1 MRFRRLI
8 MYFSLLGSSLY
19 PCPLLV
25 TSIFI
30 RVCYDRGL
38 ACPFLSHF
46 SIAYPILLKPFSV
59 FLPSLFS
66 LLSFLILYMSLLL
79 LSSSS
84 AIILFSYLSLSHS
97 LPPSLSF
104 LPPLPPS
111 YFSLFLVLPPFY
123 FSLPLIFLF
132 SYFSQSWQVY
142 NPWAPDSR
150 SFIYVTPAGM
160 FHTPLVG
167 SRHCLGDRKSVC
179 RERVLMS
186 V

>member
-1 MRFRRLI
+1 MSIPLPLFYCLPN
-8 MYFSLLGSSLY
+8 SLETFFCVSNL
-19 PCPLLV
+19 
-25 TSIFI
+25 
-30 RVCYDRGL
+30 
-38 ACPFLSHF
+38 
-46 SIAYPILLKPFSV
+46 
-59 FLPSLFS
+59 S
-66 LLSFLILYMSLLL
+66 LLSFLILFISSRL

-132 SYFSQSWQVY
+132 SYSSQSCQVY

-167 SRHCLGDRKSVC
+167 SRHCLGEDRWHNQGATFGTWS
-179 RERVLMS
+179 R
-186 V
+186 

>member
-1 MRFRRLI
+1 MFIPLPLF
-8 MYFSLLGSSLY
+8 YCLPNSLETFFCVSNLSLLS
-19 PCPLLV
+19 
-25 TSIFI
+25 
-30 RVCYDRGL
+30 
-38 ACPFLSHF
+38 
-46 SIAYPILLKPFSV
+46 
-59 FLPSLFS
+59 SLFS
-66 LLSFLILYMSLLL
+66 DTIYLLTFTLIFISHNSLFISFS
-79 LSSSS
+79 
-84 AIILFSYLSLSHS
+84 FP

-132 SYFSQSWQVY
+132 SYSSQSCQVY

-167 SRHCLGDRKSVC
+167 SRHCLGEDRWHNQGATFGTWS
-179 RERVLMS
+179 RLLSR
-186 V
+186 